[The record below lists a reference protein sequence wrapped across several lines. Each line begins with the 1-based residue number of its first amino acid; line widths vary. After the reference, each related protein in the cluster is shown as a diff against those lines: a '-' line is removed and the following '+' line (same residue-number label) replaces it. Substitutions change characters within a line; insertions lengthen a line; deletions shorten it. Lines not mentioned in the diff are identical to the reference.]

1 MAIASIYRSL
11 EGSNLNWLPNLVFLD
26 TETTGGA
33 HLYDRLTEVAL
44 VKIENGE
51 ITTAW
56 ETLINPG
63 IPIPRQITGLT
74 GISDEMVKDKPAF
87 DDIAGDLYSYLEGA
101 VMVAHN
107 ARFDHGFLKAEYK
120 RIGGTLRI
128 KTLCTVKL
136 SRKLYPDVQGHS
148 LDAIMKRFGL
158 KTNARHRAMGDVQLM
173 LDFLEAAK
181 QDLGS
186 VKVLEAINLQLKG
199 PTLPAG
205 IDDSFMKEI
214 QDVPG
219 VYLFY
224 DESNLPLYI
233 GKSIK
238 LKTRVLNHFASDH
251 VTATEMELAQKIKR
265 VEWKETAGE
274 LGALLL
280 EAKLIKSMQ
289 PVYNRLLRNHKKLY
303 AIQLSE
309 RLNDL
314 PWLRVITLDD
324 IDPTE
329 LEFLYGI
336 FKTKKS
342 AKELIFQLASQFQ
355 LCCKVLGMEKGK
367 GKCFAHQV
375 GKCTGVCVGME
386 KHELHHL
393 RLRNALI
400 THKLKAWPY
409 EGKVGIK
416 ELNLETKKNELHVFE
431 QWCYLDTVDSDADLA
446 ESANTKY
453 SLKFDL
459 DIYRLIIKAF
469 DRSSSIIQ
477 LQHQHA

>member
-1 MAIASIYRSL
+1 MH
-11 EGSNLNWLPNLVFLD
+11 WLPDLVFLD

-87 DDIAGDLYSYLEGA
+87 DEIAGDLYSYLEGA

-120 RIGGTLRI
+120 RMGGTLRI

-158 KTNARHRAMGDVQLM
+158 TTNARHRAMGDVQLM

-181 QDLGS
+181 NDLGS

-224 DESNLPLYI
+224 DDSNLPLYI

-289 PVYNRLLRNHKKLY
+289 PIYNRLLRNHKKLY
-303 AIQLSE
+303 AIQMSE

-336 FKTKKS
+336 FKTKKAAKDLLFKL
-342 AKELIFQLASQFQ
+342 AKEFH
-355 LCCKVLGMEKGK
+355 LCRRVLGLEKGK

-375 GKCTGVCVGME
+375 GKCTGVCVGTE
-386 KHELHHL
+386 KHDLHHL

-416 ELNLETKKNELHVFE
+416 ELNHETNKNELHVFE
-431 QWCYLDTVDSDADLA
+431 QWCYLDTVDSDADLD
-446 ESANTKY
+446 ESVNTKY
-453 SLKFDL
+453 EKKFDL
-459 DIYRLIIKAF
+459 DFYRLIQKSLINGYEVMKLENT
-469 DRSSSIIQ
+469 RKNII
-477 LQHQHA
+477 